1 MLLELNYGGQMN
13 LQRFEKLIRLMN
25 AANIDAIAVNPGY
38 SLRYLTNL
46 DFHLMERPTVMVI
59 RNDGKLVIILPK
71 LESTRAEKVFS
82 KDQIFT
88 FSDNPST
95 WNDVFISALSSL
107 NLSKNTIGVESTR
120 LRVLE
125 YQFLKNALPE
135 SKVIAADDVFA
146 NFRMIKD
153 ESEVNKMKRAAV
165 IAQTALLE
173 TIKESVVGKT
183 EKELASLLTINLL
196 KQGSGE
202 LPFPPIVASGANSAD
217 PHATPTDRIINS
229 GELLLFDWGASYEGY
244 ASDITRTFAV
254 DEVDPAF
261 QQIAEIVHKAN
272 QAGIHSGKPGVTAG
286 SVDQSTREIINKFGY
301 GEYFIHRTGH
311 GLGLE
316 AHESP
321 YIFAENTQILEPGM
335 VFTIEPGIYLPR
347 KGGVRIEDNVV
358 ITEDGAISLTDL
370 PRELIKIR

>member
-1 MLLELNYGGQMN
+1 MN
-13 LQRFEKLIRLMN
+13 HQRFEKLIQLIKT
-25 AANIDAIAVNPGY
+25 ANMDAIALNPGY

-46 DFHLMERPTVMVI
+46 DFHLMERPTVLVI
-59 RNDGKLVIILPK
+59 RNDGKLVFILPK

-95 WNDVFISALSSL
+95 WNEVFTSALRFL

-120 LRVLE
+120 LRFLE
-125 YQFLKNALPE
+125 YQFLKNALPD
-135 SKVIAADDVFA
+135 STVIGADAVFA
-146 NFRMIKD
+146 NFRIIKD
-153 ESEVNKMKRAAV
+153 DSEVKKMKRAAI

-173 TIKESVVGKT
+173 TIKEPVVGKT

-202 LPFPPIVASGANSAD
+202 FPFPPIVASGTNSAD

-254 DEVDPAF
+254 DEVDPALK
-261 QQIAEIVHKAN
+261 QIAEIVHKAN

-286 SVDQSTREIINKFGY
+286 SVDRSTREIINKFGY

-321 YIFAENTQILEPGM
+321 YIFAENNQLLESGM
-335 VFTIEPGIYLPR
+335 VFTIEPGIYLPG

>member
-1 MLLELNYGGQMN
+1 MN